1 MSRDTSHNLV
11 LNNIRHLDNKYKSIS
26 EQQADFVRRQSAGEK
41 PDPDEFVK
49 LLEQQSVTGTAM
61 TAQFNLYQK
70 PLKTALTDSR

>member
-1 MSRDTSHNLV
+1 MSRNTNHNYV
-11 LNNIRHLDNKYKSIS
+11 LNNIRHLDEKFKKIT
-26 EQQADFVRRQSAGEK
+26 EQETDFLRRQTAGEK
-41 PDPDEFVK
+41 PDPNEFIK